1 MKIWIYQIRNKV
13 NNKIYIGST
22 NNLKRRWE
30 SHIYQLKNNIHHSI
44 KLQKAWNKYGED
56 NFEFSIIEEF
66 NSDNEDDKY
75 IKEQY
80 YLDLYESYTDKGY
93 NMSNIADTRKLF
105 KRINSENTV
114 FTKIT
119 KEVAIAIK
127 RELCETDKQQKEIA
141 EEFGVSLATVNNIAR
156 IRTWANYGVEYNEVL
171 KDKLKERKAKHG
183 YGYLSQYEDKVLDMY
198 FNKGMTHTQ
207 IANELGISRNNCSEI
222 TKMERMRM
230 EGHVRECECCGED
243 FIQNWYKNKRGKK
256 VYAHQQKYCNKCAK
270 GVDRKKSKERQRKR
284 RKKMR
289 EDNNENQKSI

>member
-22 NNLKRRWE
+22 NNLERRWE
-30 SHIYQLKNNIHHSI
+30 NHIYQLKNNIHHSI

-93 NMSNIADTRKLF
+93 NMSNVADTRKLF
-105 KRINSENTV
+105 KRIKSENSV

-141 EEFGVSLATVNNIAR
+141 EEFNVTRGVVSNIANLN
-156 IRTWANYGVEYNEVL
+156 TWANYGEEYNEIL
-171 KDKLKERKAKHG
+171 KKKKKSI
-183 YGYLSQYEDKVLDMY
+183 GYLDDYKEQVLDMY
-198 FNKGMTHTQ
+198 FNKSMTHVQ
-207 IANELGISRNNCSEI
+207 IAEELGLTQNNCSEI
-222 TKMERMRM
+222 TKLERMRR

-284 RKKMR
+284 RKELR
-289 EDNNENQKSI
+289 EDNDEN

>member
-30 SHIYQLKNNIHHSI
+30 SHIYQLKNNMHHSI

-105 KRINSENTV
+105 KRIKSENSV

-141 EEFGVSLATVNNIAR
+141 EEFNVSRGVVSNIANLN
-156 IRTWANYGVEYNEVL
+156 TWANYGEEYNEIL
-171 KDKLKERKAKHG
+171 KKKKKSI
-183 YGYLSQYEDKVLDMY
+183 GYLDDYKEQVLDMY
-198 FNKGMTHTQ
+198 FNKSMTHVQ
-207 IANELGISRNNCSEI
+207 IAEELGLTQNNCSEI
-222 TKMERMRM
+222 TKLERMRR

-270 GVDRKKSKERQRKR
+270 EVNKRKSKERR
-284 RKKMR
+284 RK
-289 EDNNENQKSI
+289 EIN

>member
-1 MKIWIYQIRNKV
+1 MKMWIYQIKNKV

-22 NNLKRRWE
+22 TNLERRWE
-30 SHIYQLKNNIHHSI
+30 NHVYQLKNNTHHSI

-80 YLDLYESYTDKGY
+80 YLDLYEPHTDKGY
-93 NMSNIADTRKLF
+93 NMSAVADTRKLF
-105 KRINSENTV
+105 KRINSENSV

-141 EEFGVSLATVNNIAR
+141 EEFNVGRGVVSNIANLN
-156 IRTWANYGVEYNEVL
+156 TWVNYGEEYNEI
-171 KDKLKERKAKHG
+171 LKEKKKSI
-183 YGYLSQYEDKVLDMY
+183 GYLDDYKEQVLDMY
-198 FNKGMTHTQ
+198 FNKGMSHVQ
-207 IANELGISRNNCSEI
+207 IAEELGLTQNNCSEI
-222 TKMERMRM
+222 TKLERMRR

-243 FIQNWYKNKRGKK
+243 FIQNWHKNKKGKK

-270 GVDRKKSKERQRKR
+270 EVDRKKSKERQRKKR
-284 RKKMR
+284 QICGGSK
-289 EDNNENQKSI
+289 

>member
-22 NNLKRRWE
+22 NNLERRWK

-44 KLQKAWNKYGED
+44 KLQKAWDKYGED

-80 YLDLYESYTDKGY
+80 YLDLYEPYTDKGY
-93 NMSNIADTRKLF
+93 NMSNVADTRKLF
-105 KRINSENTV
+105 KRIKSENSV

-141 EEFGVSLATVNNIAR
+141 EEFNVSRGVVSNIANLN
-156 IRTWANYGVEYNEVL
+156 TWANYGEEYNEIL
-171 KDKLKERKAKHG
+171 KKKKKSI
-183 YGYLSQYEDKVLDMY
+183 GYLDDYKEQVLDMY
-198 FNKGMTHTQ
+198 FNKSMTHVQ
-207 IANELGISRNNCSEI
+207 IAEELGLTQDNCSEI
-222 TKMERMRM
+222 TKLERMRR
-230 EGHVRECECCGED
+230 EGHVRKCECCGED
-243 FIQNWYKNKRGKK
+243 FIQNWHKDKRGKK

-270 GVDRKKSKERQRKR
+270 GVNRKKSKERQRKR
-284 RKKMR
+284 RKELR
-289 EDNNENQKSI
+289 EDNNEN

>member
-22 NNLKRRWE
+22 NNLERRWE

-44 KLQKAWNKYGED
+44 KLQKAWDKYGED

-105 KRINSENTV
+105 KRIKSENSV

-119 KEVAIAIK
+119 KEVAITIK
-127 RELCETDKQQKEIA
+127 RELCETDKQQQEIA
-141 EEFGVSLATVNNIAR
+141 EEFNVSRGVVSHIAR
-156 IRTWANYGVEYNEVL
+156 LESWVNYGEEYNEI
-171 KDKLKERKAKHG
+171 LKEKKRTT
-183 YGYLSQYEDKVLDMY
+183 GYLKNYKEQVLDMY
-198 FNKGMTHTQ
+198 FNKGMSHVQ
-207 IANELGISRNNCSEI
+207 IAEELGLTQDNCSEI
-222 TKMERMRM
+222 TKLERMRR

-256 VYAHQQKYCNKCAK
+256 VYTHQQKYCNKCAK
-270 GVDRKKSKERQRKR
+270 EVDRKKSKERQRKKR
-284 RKKMR
+284 SK
-289 EDNNENQKSI
+289 NE

>member
-22 NNLKRRWE
+22 INLERRWE

-44 KLQKAWNKYGED
+44 KLQKAWDKYGED

-93 NMSNIADTRKLF
+93 NMSNVADTRKLF
-105 KRINSENTV
+105 KRINSENSV

-141 EEFGVSLATVNNIAR
+141 EEFNVTRGVVSNIANLN
-156 IRTWANYGVEYNEVL
+156 TWVNYGEEYNEI
-171 KDKLKERKAKHG
+171 LKEKKKNI
-183 YGYLSQYEDKVLDMY
+183 GYLDDYKEQILDMY

-207 IANELGISRNNCSEI
+207 IAEELGLNRNSCSEI
-222 TKMERMRM
+222 TKLERMRR

-243 FIQNWYKNKRGKK
+243 FIQNWHKDKRGKK

-270 GVDRKKSKERQRKR
+270 EVDRKKSKERQRKKR
-284 RKKMR
+284 NKLTER
-289 EDNNENQKSI
+289 